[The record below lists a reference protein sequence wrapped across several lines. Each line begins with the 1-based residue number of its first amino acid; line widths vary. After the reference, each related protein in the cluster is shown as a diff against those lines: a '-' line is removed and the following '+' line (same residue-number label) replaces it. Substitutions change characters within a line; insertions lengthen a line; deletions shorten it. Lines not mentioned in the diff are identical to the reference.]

1 MSRKNAEHR
10 AATGEESAAEP
21 FATESAGRFSE
32 AGSKAGSKVGSKVGS
47 KARSSEVES
56 RAESKATEDE
66 LVEAI
71 RNADHDA
78 FNRLYD
84 RYFRRIYNFSFA
96 RLRNHADTEEVVQE
110 TFIAVFKSIE
120 AYRGESLLVSWIYG
134 IARNTVNNH
143 LRKNKTQQQRL
154 EQARL
159 DLVRAPVSLAAC
171 SPEEHLG
178 LQRCTD
184 AIQKQLDAVGDWQ
197 AQVFVMRHIQ
207 NMSIAEI
214 ADETSRSSDSVRS
227 SLYRVKRLLVEA
239 VDPGSTR
246 SSAPAQRVPEVTA

>member
-1 MSRKNAEHR
+1 LSQNAEHR
-10 AATGEESAAEP
+10 VATRRRAVADPS
-21 FATESAGRFSE
+21 ATEPGDISTESE
-32 AGSKAGSKVGSKVGS
+32 SGTESGT
-47 KARSSEVES
+47 ES
-56 RAESKATEDE
+56 RATEDE
-66 LVEAI
+66 LVAAI

-84 RYFRRIYNFSFA
+84 RYFRRIYNFSYA

-110 TFIAVFKSIE
+110 TFIAVFKSID
-120 AYRGESLLVSWIYG
+120 AYRGDSLLVSWIYG

-143 LRKNKTQQQRL
+143 LRRTKTQQQRL

-159 DLVRAPVSLAAC
+159 DLARAPVALAAC

-184 AIQKQLDAVGDWQ
+184 AVRDQLDAIGDWQ
-197 AQVFVMRHIQ
+197 AQVFVMRHLE

-214 ADETSRSSDSVRS
+214 AQATSRSSDSVRS
-227 SLYRVKRLLVEA
+227 SLYRVKKLLVEA
-239 VDPGSTR
+239 VDPETAR
-246 SSAPAQRVPEVTA
+246 SGVPAKRVAEVTA